1 MSEFNETRGLLTA
14 LWKELKAF
22 KREQPKEYLFTKRFN
37 LFLVL
42 PMILADF
49 GILHVLGY
57 GWLGM
62 ISAIVFGIAG
72 AAITIPIFMR
82 FFHYQS
88 GADLK

>member
-1 MSEFNETRGLLTA
+1 MSDFKETRGLLTA
-14 LWKELKAF
+14 LWYELQQF
-22 KREQPKEYLFTKRFN
+22 KREQPEEYRFTKRFN
-37 LFLVL
+37 LYLVL
-42 PMILADF
+42 PLLLADF
-49 GILHVLGY
+49 GILLCAGD

-82 FFHYQS
+82 FFHYHS